1 MERIYLDHAATSP
14 TDPRVVEKML
24 PYLTENFGNPSSIH
38 SFGRESRKWLD
49 GTRELIAREIGAHPN
64 EIVFTSGGTEADNMA
79 ILGSALA
86 REKQGRHIITTK
98 IEHHAVLHTCNRLEE
113 MGFDVTYLDVDESG
127 RISAEQVKDALRD
140 DTILVTVMYGN
151 NEVGTIQPIDEIG
164 DLLKDHR
171 ALFHTDAVQA
181 FGFLPIDVQKSRID
195 MMSVSGH
202 KLNGP
207 KGTGFLYVNEN
218 VKLSQL
224 LFGGEQERKRRAGT
238 ENVPGIAGLGEAVL
252 LSGQEREEKS
262 ALYRR
267 FKDIITHTL
276 EAEGVS
282 FDVNGSREHSLPHIL
297 NLYFPG
303 VSVESL
309 LVNLDMAGI
318 AVSSGSACTAGS
330 VLPSHVLSAMFGEED
345 DRLTSS
351 IRISFGFGNT
361 EEQVERAAKE
371 LVKIVKRLS
380 SISGSDAPS

>member
-49 GTRELIAREIGAHPN
+49 GTREMIAREIGAHPN

-79 ILGSALA
+79 ILGTALA
-86 REKQGRHIITTK
+86 REQQGRHIITTK
-98 IEHHAVLHTCNRLEE
+98 VEHHAVLHTCNRLEE

-207 KGTGFLYVNEN
+207 KGTGFLYVNEK

-267 FKDIITHTL
+267 FKDIVIRTL
-276 EAEGVS
+276 EADGVS

-371 LVKIVKRLS
+371 LAAIVQRLS
-380 SISGSDAPS
+380 

>member
-79 ILGSALA
+79 ILGTALA
-86 REKQGRHIITTK
+86 REQQGRHIITTK

-151 NEVGTIQPIDEIG
+151 NEVGTNQPIDEIG

-267 FKDIITHTL
+267 FKDIVIRTL
-276 EAEGVS
+276 EADGVS

-371 LVKIVKRLS
+371 LATIVKRLS
-380 SISGSDAPS
+380 

>member
-86 REKQGRHIITTK
+86 REQQGRHIITTK

-267 FKDIITHTL
+267 FKDIVIRTL
-276 EAEGVS
+276 EADGVS

-371 LVKIVKRLS
+371 LATIVKRLS
-380 SISGSDAPS
+380 

>member
-24 PYLTENFGNPSSIH
+24 PYMTENFGNPSSIH

-49 GTRELIAREIGAHPN
+49 EVRALIAEEIGAHHN

-113 MGFDVTYLDVDESG
+113 MGFDVTYLDVDQRG
-127 RISAEQVKDALRD
+127 RISAGQVEDALRD

-151 NEVGTIQPIDEIG
+151 NEVGTLQPIEEIG
-164 DLLKDHR
+164 ALLKDHQ

-181 FGFLPIDVQKSRID
+181 FGFLPIHVKESHID

-207 KGTGFLYVNEN
+207 KGTGFLYVSEK
-218 VKLSQL
+218 VKLDQI

-252 LSGQEREEKS
+252 LSTQERKEKT

-267 FKDIITHTL
+267 FKEMIVKTL
-276 EAEGVS
+276 ETEGVS
-282 FDVNGSREHSLPHIL
+282 FDVNGSAEHSLPHIL
-297 NLYFPG
+297 NVYFPG

-330 VLPSHVLSAMFGEED
+330 VLPSHVLSAMFGDEA

-361 EEQVERAAKE
+361 EEQVNRAAKE
-371 LVKIVKRLS
+371 LAKIVKRLS
-380 SISGSDAPS
+380 

>member
-1 MERIYLDHAATSP
+1 
-14 TDPRVVEKML
+14 
-24 PYLTENFGNPSSIH
+24 
-38 SFGRESRKWLD
+38 
-49 GTRELIAREIGAHPN
+49 
-64 EIVFTSGGTEADNMA
+64 
-79 ILGSALA
+79 
-86 REKQGRHIITTK
+86 IITTK

-140 DTILVTVMYGN
+140 ETILVTVMYGN

-181 FGFLPIDVQKSRID
+181 FGFLPIDVQKSCID

-252 LSGQEREEKS
+252 LSGQEREGKS
-262 ALYRR
+262 ALYSR
-267 FKDIITHTL
+267 FKDIITRTL

-371 LVKIVKRLS
+371 LAKIVKRLS
-380 SISGSDAPS
+380 

>member
-14 TDPRVVEKML
+14 TDPRVVEKMM
-24 PYLTENFGNPSSIH
+24 PYFTENFGNPSSIH
-38 SFGRESRKWLD
+38 SFGREGRKWID
-49 GTRELIAREIGAHPN
+49 DARAMIAGEIGAREN

-79 ILGSALA
+79 ILGSAQA
-86 REKQGRHIITTK
+86 NKDKGRHIITTK

-113 MGFDVTYLDVDESG
+113 MGFDVTYLDVDKSG
-127 RISAEQVKDALRD
+127 RISARQVEDALRD

-151 NEVGTIQPIDEIG
+151 NEVGTLQPIDEIG
-164 DLLKDHR
+164 ALVKDHQ

-181 FGFLPIDVQKSRID
+181 FGFLPIDVKDSHID

-207 KGTGFLYVNEN
+207 KGTGFLYVNEKA
-218 VKLSQL
+218 KLTQI

-238 ENVPGIAGLGEAVL
+238 ENVPGIVGLSEAVIL
-252 LSGQEREEKS
+252 TKQEREEKT

-267 FKDIITHTL
+267 FKDIITKTL
-276 EAEGVS
+276 EREGVR
-282 FDVNGSREHSLPHIL
+282 FEVNGSLEDSLPHIL

-303 VSVESL
+303 VSVEAL

-330 VLPSHVLSAMFGEED
+330 VLPSHVLSAMFGEHAD
-345 DRLTSS
+345 QLTSS

-361 EEQVERAAKE
+361 EEQIKRAAEE
-371 LVKIVKRLS
+371 LAKVVDRL
-380 SISGSDAPS
+380 A

>member
-24 PYLTENFGNPSSIH
+24 PYFTENFGNPSSIH
-38 SFGRESRKWLD
+38 SFGREGRKWID
-49 GTRELIAREIGAHPN
+49 DARAMIAGEIGAREN

-79 ILGSALA
+79 ILGSAQA
-86 REKQGRHIITTK
+86 NKDKGKHIITTK

-113 MGFDVTYLDVDESG
+113 MGFDVTYLDVDKSG
-127 RISAEQVKDALRD
+127 RVSARQVEDALRD

-151 NEVGTIQPIDEIG
+151 NEVGTLQPIDEIG
-164 DLLKDHR
+164 ALVKDHQ

-181 FGFLPIDVQKSRID
+181 FGFLPIDVKGSHID

-207 KGTGFLYVNEN
+207 KGTGFLYVNEKA
-218 VKLSQL
+218 KLTQIV
-224 LFGGEQERKRRAGT
+224 FGGEQERKRRAGT
-238 ENVPGIAGLGEAVL
+238 ENVPGIVGLSEAVIL
-252 LSGQEREEKS
+252 TKQEREEKT

-267 FKDIITHTL
+267 FKNIITKTL
-276 EAEGVS
+276 EREGVQ
-282 FDVNGSREHSLPHIL
+282 FEVNGSLEDSLPHIL

-303 VSVESL
+303 VSVEAL

-330 VLPSHVLSAMFGEED
+330 VLPSHVLSAMFGEHAD
-345 DRLTSS
+345 QLTSS

-361 EEQVERAAKE
+361 EEQIKRAAEE
-371 LVKIVKRLS
+371 LAKVVDRL
-380 SISGSDAPS
+380 A

>member
-49 GTRELIAREIGAHPN
+49 STRELIAQEIGAHPN

-113 MGFDVTYLDVDESG
+113 MGFDVTYLDVDKSG

-267 FKDIITHTL
+267 FKDIVIRTL
-276 EAEGVS
+276 EADGVS

-371 LVKIVKRLS
+371 LAKVVKRLS
-380 SISGSDAPS
+380 

>member
-1 MERIYLDHAATSP
+1 
-14 TDPRVVEKML
+14 
-24 PYLTENFGNPSSIH
+24 
-38 SFGRESRKWLD
+38 
-49 GTRELIAREIGAHPN
+49 
-64 EIVFTSGGTEADNMA
+64 
-79 ILGSALA
+79 
-86 REKQGRHIITTK
+86 
-98 IEHHAVLHTCNRLEE
+98 

-164 DLLKDHR
+164 DLLKDHP

-252 LSGQEREEKS
+252 LSGREREEKS
-262 ALYRR
+262 DLYRR
-267 FKDIITHTL
+267 FKDIITRTL

-282 FDVNGSREHSLPHIL
+282 FDVNGEAAQSAAYFEFV
-297 NLYFPG
+297 FPG
-303 VSVESL
+303 
-309 LVNLDMAGI
+309 
-318 AVSSGSACTAGS
+318 
-330 VLPSHVLSAMFGEED
+330 
-345 DRLTSS
+345 S
-351 IRISFGFGNT
+351 IC
-361 EEQVERAAKE
+361 
-371 LVKIVKRLS
+371 
-380 SISGSDAPS
+380 

>member
-79 ILGSALA
+79 ILGTALA
-86 REKQGRHIITTK
+86 REQQGRHIITTK
-98 IEHHAVLHTCNRLEE
+98 VEHHAVLHTCNRLEE

-267 FKDIITHTL
+267 FKDIVIRTL
-276 EAEGVS
+276 EADGVS

-361 EEQVERAAKE
+361 EEQVKRAAKE
-371 LVKIVKRLS
+371 LAAIVQRLS
-380 SISGSDAPS
+380 

>member
-86 REKQGRHIITTK
+86 REKQGSHIITTK

-164 DLLKDHR
+164 DLLKNHR

-267 FKDIITHTL
+267 FKDIITRTL

-371 LVKIVKRLS
+371 LAKVVKRLS

>member
-49 GTRELIAREIGAHPN
+49 GTREMIAREIGAHPN

-79 ILGSALA
+79 ILGTALA
-86 REKQGRHIITTK
+86 REQQGRHIITTK
-98 IEHHAVLHTCNRLEE
+98 VEHHAVLHTCNRLEE

-267 FKDIITHTL
+267 FKDIVIRTL
-276 EAEGVS
+276 KADGVS

-330 VLPSHVLSAMFGEED
+330 VLPSHVLSAIFGEED

-371 LVKIVKRLS
+371 LAAIVQRLS
-380 SISGSDAPS
+380 

>member
-49 GTRELIAREIGAHPN
+49 GTREMIAREIGAHPN

-79 ILGSALA
+79 ILGTALA
-86 REKQGRHIITTK
+86 REQQGRHIITTK

-113 MGFDVTYLDVDESG
+113 MGFDITYLDVDESG

-207 KGTGFLYVNEN
+207 KGTGFLYVNEK

-267 FKDIITHTL
+267 FKDIVIRTL
-276 EAEGVS
+276 EADGVS

-371 LVKIVKRLS
+371 LAAIVQRLS
-380 SISGSDAPS
+380 

>member
-113 MGFDVTYLDVDESG
+113 MGFDVTYLNVDESG

-207 KGTGFLYVNEN
+207 KGTGFLYVNDN

-267 FKDIITHTL
+267 FKDIITRTL

-282 FDVNGSREHSLPHIL
+282 FDMNGSREHSLPHIL

-361 EEQVERAAKE
+361 EEQVEHAAKE
-371 LVKIVKRLS
+371 LAKIVKRLS
-380 SISGSDAPS
+380 

>member
-127 RISAEQVKDALRD
+127 RISAEQVKNALRD
-140 DTILVTVMYGN
+140 ETILVTVMYGN

-181 FGFLPIDVQKSRID
+181 FGFLPIDVQKSCID

-262 ALYRR
+262 ALYSR
-267 FKDIITHTL
+267 FKDIITRTL

-371 LVKIVKRLS
+371 LAKIVKRLS
-380 SISGSDAPS
+380 

>member
-14 TDPRVVEKML
+14 TDPRVVEKMM
-24 PYLTENFGNPSSIH
+24 PYFTENFGNPSSIH
-38 SFGRESRKWLD
+38 SFGREGRKWID
-49 GTRELIAREIGAHPN
+49 DARAMIAGEIGAREN

-79 ILGSALA
+79 ILGSAQA
-86 REKQGRHIITTK
+86 NKDKGRHIITTK

-113 MGFDVTYLDVDESG
+113 MGFDVTYLDVDKSG
-127 RISAEQVKDALRD
+127 RISARQVEDALRD

-151 NEVGTIQPIDEIG
+151 NEVGTLQPIDEIG
-164 DLLKDHR
+164 ALVKDHQ

-181 FGFLPIDVQKSRID
+181 FGFLPIDVKDSHID

-207 KGTGFLYVNEN
+207 KGTGFLYVNEKA
-218 VKLSQL
+218 KLTQI

-238 ENVPGIAGLGEAVL
+238 ENVPGIVGLSEAVIL
-252 LSGQEREEKS
+252 TKQEREEKT

-267 FKDIITHTL
+267 FKDIITKTL
-276 EAEGVS
+276 EHEGVR
-282 FDVNGSREHSLPHIL
+282 FEVNGSLEDSLPHIL

-303 VSVESL
+303 VSVEAL

-330 VLPSHVLSAMFGEED
+330 VLPSHVLSAMFGEHAD
-345 DRLTSS
+345 QLTSS

-361 EEQVERAAKE
+361 EEQIKRAAEE
-371 LVKIVKRLS
+371 LAKVVDRL
-380 SISGSDAPS
+380 A

>member
-127 RISAEQVKDALRD
+127 RISAEQVKDALRA

-207 KGTGFLYVNEN
+207 KGTGFLYVNDN

-267 FKDIITHTL
+267 FKDIITRTL
-276 EAEGVS
+276 EAEGVF
-282 FDVNGSREHSLPHIL
+282 FDMNGSREHSLPHIL

-361 EEQVERAAKE
+361 EEQVEHAAKE
-371 LVKIVKRLS
+371 LAKIVKRLS
-380 SISGSDAPS
+380 

>member
-49 GTRELIAREIGAHPN
+49 GTRELIAREIGAHSN

-79 ILGSALA
+79 ILGTALA
-86 REKQGRHIITTK
+86 REQQGRHIITTK

-113 MGFDVTYLDVDESG
+113 MGFDVTYLDVDKSG

-267 FKDIITHTL
+267 FKDIVIRTL
-276 EAEGVS
+276 EADGVS

-361 EEQVERAAKE
+361 EEQVERAAQE
-371 LVKIVKRLS
+371 LAAIVQRLS
-380 SISGSDAPS
+380 

>member
-49 GTRELIAREIGAHPN
+49 DARAMIAEEIGAHHN

-86 REKQGRHIITTK
+86 REKEGRHIITTK
-98 IEHHAVLHTCNRLEE
+98 IEHHAVLHTCNRLED
-113 MGFDVTYLDVDESG
+113 MGFHVTYLDVDKSG
-127 RISAEQVKDALRD
+127 RISAEQVKEALRD

-151 NEVGTIQPIDEIG
+151 NEVGTIQPIEEIG
-164 DLLKDHR
+164 ALLKDHQ

-181 FGFLPIDVQKSRID
+181 FGFLPIDVKKSHID

-207 KGTGFLYVNEN
+207 KGTGFLYVNEH
-218 VKLSQL
+218 VKLTQL

-238 ENVPGIAGLGEAVL
+238 ENVPGIIGLREAVSL
-252 LSGQEREEKS
+252 AKQERDEKR

-267 FKDIITHTL
+267 LKDIITDTL
-276 EAEGVS
+276 ETEGVS
-282 FDVNGSREHSLPHIL
+282 FAVNGSVRHSLPHIL

-303 VSVESL
+303 VSVEAL

-330 VLPSHVLSAMFGEED
+330 VLPSHVLSAMFGED
-345 DRLTSS
+345 ADQLTSS

-361 EEQVERAAKE
+361 EDEVKRAAKE
-371 LVKIVKRLS
+371 LADIVKRLS
-380 SISGSDAPS
+380 

>member
-79 ILGSALA
+79 ILGTALA
-86 REKQGRHIITTK
+86 REQQGRHIITTK

-267 FKDIITHTL
+267 FKDIVIRTL
-276 EAEGVS
+276 EADGVS

-371 LVKIVKRLS
+371 LAAIVQRLS
-380 SISGSDAPS
+380 

>member
-38 SFGRESRKWLD
+38 SFGRESRKWVD
-49 GTRELIAREIGAHPN
+49 DARALIAEEIGAHPN

-79 ILGSALA
+79 IVGSALA
-86 REKQGRHIITTK
+86 NKDKGRHIITTK
-98 IEHHAVLHTCNRLEE
+98 IEHHAVLNPCSRLED
-113 MGFDVTYLDVDESG
+113 MGFDVTYLDVDQSG
-127 RISAEQVKDALRD
+127 RISAGQVEAALRD

-151 NEVGTIQPIDEIG
+151 NEVGTLQPIAEIG
-164 DLLKDHR
+164 ALLKDHQ

-181 FGFLPIDVQKSRID
+181 FGFLPIDVKEIHID

-207 KGTGFLYVNEN
+207 KGTGFLYVNEK
-218 VKLSQL
+218 VKLKQIL
-224 LFGGEQERKRRAGT
+224 VGGEQERKRRAGT
-238 ENVPGIAGLGEAVL
+238 ENVPGIAGLSEAVSL
-252 LSGQEREEKS
+252 LKQERDEKT

-267 FKDIITHTL
+267 FKAMIIETL
-276 EAEGVS
+276 ENEAVRFE
-282 FDVNGSREHSLPHIL
+282 VNGSLNEGLPHIL

-303 VSVESL
+303 ISVESL

-330 VLPSHVLSAMFGEED
+330 VLPSHVLSAMFGEHAD
-345 DRLTSS
+345 QLTSS
-351 IRISFGFGNT
+351 IRISFGLGNT
-361 EEQVERAAKE
+361 EEQVKRAAKE
-371 LVKIVKRLS
+371 LVSIVKRL
-380 SISGSDAPS
+380 GSAASV

>member
-14 TDPRVVEKML
+14 TDPRVVEKMM
-24 PYLTENFGNPSSIH
+24 PYFTENFGNPSSIH
-38 SFGRESRKWLD
+38 SFGREGRKWID
-49 GTRELIAREIGAHPN
+49 DARAMIAGEIGAREN

-79 ILGSALA
+79 ILGSAQA
-86 REKQGRHIITTK
+86 NKDKGRHIITTK

-113 MGFDVTYLDVDESG
+113 MGFDVTYLDVDKSG
-127 RISAEQVKDALRD
+127 RIYARQVEDALRD

-151 NEVGTIQPIDEIG
+151 NEVGTLQPIDEIG
-164 DLLKDHR
+164 ALVKDHQ

-181 FGFLPIDVQKSRID
+181 FGFLPIDVKDSHID

-207 KGTGFLYVNEN
+207 KGTGFLYVNEKA
-218 VKLSQL
+218 KLTQI

-238 ENVPGIAGLGEAVL
+238 ENVPGIVGLSEAVIL
-252 LSGQEREEKS
+252 TKQEREEKT

-267 FKDIITHTL
+267 FKDIITKTL
-276 EAEGVS
+276 EREGVR
-282 FDVNGSREHSLPHIL
+282 FEVNGSLEDSLPHIL
-297 NLYFPG
+297 NLYFPE
-303 VSVESL
+303 VSVEAL

-330 VLPSHVLSAMFGEED
+330 VLPSHVLSAMFGEHAD
-345 DRLTSS
+345 QLTSS

-361 EEQVERAAKE
+361 EEQIKRAAEE
-371 LVKIVKRLS
+371 LAKVVDRL
-380 SISGSDAPS
+380 A

>member
-49 GTRELIAREIGAHPN
+49 GTREMIAREIGAHPN

-79 ILGSALA
+79 ILGTALA
-86 REKQGRHIITTK
+86 REQQGRHIITTK

-113 MGFDVTYLDVDESG
+113 MGFDITYLDVDESG

-207 KGTGFLYVNEN
+207 KGTGFLYVNEK

-262 ALYRR
+262 VLYRR
-267 FKDIITHTL
+267 FKDIVIRTL
-276 EAEGVS
+276 EADGVS

-371 LVKIVKRLS
+371 LAAIVQRLS
-380 SISGSDAPS
+380 

>member
-79 ILGSALA
+79 ILGTALA

-267 FKDIITHTL
+267 FKDIIIRTL
-276 EAEGVS
+276 EGDGVS

-303 VSVESL
+303 VTVESL

-371 LVKIVKRLS
+371 LATIVKRLS
-380 SISGSDAPS
+380 

>member
-49 GTRELIAREIGAHPN
+49 GTREMIARETGAHPN

-79 ILGSALA
+79 ILGTALA
-86 REKQGRHIITTK
+86 REQQGRHIITTK

-113 MGFDVTYLDVDESG
+113 MGFDITYLDVDESG

-207 KGTGFLYVNEN
+207 KGTGFLYVNEK

-267 FKDIITHTL
+267 FKDIVIRTL
-276 EAEGVS
+276 EADGVS

-371 LVKIVKRLS
+371 LAAIVQRLS
-380 SISGSDAPS
+380 